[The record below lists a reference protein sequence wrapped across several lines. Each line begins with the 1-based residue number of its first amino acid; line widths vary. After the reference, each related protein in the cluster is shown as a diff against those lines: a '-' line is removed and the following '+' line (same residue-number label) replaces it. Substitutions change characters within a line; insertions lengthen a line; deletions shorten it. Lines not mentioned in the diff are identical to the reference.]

1 VGAGPVADG
10 LAQHGTDRSG
20 IKAMTIC
27 RYPLSSEAAERS
39 VTFEATLG
47 MALLSAFDNLAANV
61 ADFARVSVFPRTEKT
76 CADS

>member
-1 VGAGPVADG
+1 
-10 LAQHGTDRSG
+10 
-20 IKAMTIC
+20 
-27 RYPLSSEAAERS
+27 
-39 VTFEATLG
+39 